1 MEVRSN
7 ILKRRRKKENG
18 IGERS
23 RLGEERRRKRSMRKG
38 VKGGKEDTEEEK
50 KEKEGVQV
58 EGVEEGEG
66 GEGGEC
72 FLTGT
77 RMQRQVHLPT
87 AAQPLLQ

>member
-38 VKGGKEDTEEEK
+38 VKGDAEEEK
-50 KEKEGVQV
+50 ER
-58 EGVEEGEG
+58 VEEGEG

>member
-1 MEVRSN
+1 M
-7 ILKRRRKKENG
+7 KRRRKKENG

-38 VKGGKEDTEEEK
+38 VKGDAEEEK
-50 KEKEGVQV
+50 ER
-58 EGVEEGEG
+58 VEEGEG

>member
-1 MEVRSN
+1 M
-7 ILKRRRKKENG
+7 
-18 IGERS
+18 
-23 RLGEERRRKRSMRKG
+23 RKR
-38 VKGGKEDTEEEK
+38 
-50 KEKEGVQV
+50 EKEGVQV

>member
-1 MEVRSN
+1 
-7 ILKRRRKKENG
+7 
-18 IGERS
+18 
-23 RLGEERRRKRSMRKG
+23 MRKG

-50 KEKEGVQV
+50 KEKEGVEV
-58 EGVEEGEG
+58 EGVKEG

-87 AAQPLLQ
+87 AAQPLLQCEA

>member
-1 MEVRSN
+1 
-7 ILKRRRKKENG
+7 
-18 IGERS
+18 
-23 RLGEERRRKRSMRKG
+23 MRKG
-38 VKGGKEDTEEEK
+38 VKGDAEEEK
-50 KEKEGVQV
+50 ER
-58 EGVEEGEG
+58 VEEGEG

>member
-1 MEVRSN
+1 MRSN

-38 VKGGKEDTEEEK
+38 VKGDAEEEK
-50 KEKEGVQV
+50 ER
-58 EGVEEGEG
+58 VEEGEG

>member
-1 MEVRSN
+1 M
-7 ILKRRRKKENG
+7 KRRRKKENG

-38 VKGGKEDTEEEK
+38 VKGDAEEEKEK